1 MCPAFYQQKRKAV
14 NEGEK
19 TNTPGKGN
27 IKLAL
32 HTTNQ
37 AELYIRHKSKTR
49 KNQSKELM

>member
-1 MCPAFYQQKRKAV
+1 VCPAFYQQKRKAV

-19 TNTPGKGN
+19 TNTPGKRN

-49 KNQSKELM
+49 KKSKELM